1 MLTTILLLVGF
12 FFIFRGADW
21 VVKGGSSI
29 AQKLNISEI
38 VVGLTIIAFGTSA
51 PELFVNVLASI
62 RGSSDLAFGT
72 VLGSN
77 IANIFLV
84 LGAAAIIIPITIPP
98 GTVRREIPISVFA
111 AVILGILVND
121 KMIDSAPG
129 SVLSRS
135 DGMILFLSFLRFM
148 YYYFSITK
156 KANGFNDRTS
166 LGDYGLLKSLA
177 MLLSGLVGLTLGA
190 KWIIDGAVFLAL
202 KLGVSETNIGLSV
215 VAFGTSLPEL
225 VTALMAAYRKKPEIA
240 MGTIVGSNI
249 FNIFLVL
256 GTSAIIRPMPFSTS
270 SNFDIA
276 FVILASIM
284 LFCFIYLGVRHRIE
298 KWNGYVFLVIYFVYV
313 IFIFVRH

>member
-121 KMIDSAPG
+121 K
-129 SVLSRS
+129 
-135 DGMILFLSFLRFM
+135 
-148 YYYFSITK
+148 
-156 KANGFNDRTS
+156 
-166 LGDYGLLKSLA
+166 
-177 MLLSGLVGLTLGA
+177 
-190 KWIIDGAVFLAL
+190 
-202 KLGVSETNIGLSV
+202 
-215 VAFGTSLPEL
+215 
-225 VTALMAAYRKKPEIA
+225 
-240 MGTIVGSNI
+240 
-249 FNIFLVL
+249 
-256 GTSAIIRPMPFSTS
+256 
-270 SNFDIA
+270 
-276 FVILASIM
+276 
-284 LFCFIYLGVRHRIE
+284 
-298 KWNGYVFLVIYFVYV
+298 
-313 IFIFVRH
+313 

>member
-1 MLTTILLLVGF
+1 
-12 FFIFRGADW
+12 
-21 VVKGGSSI
+21 
-29 AQKLNISEI
+29 
-38 VVGLTIIAFGTSA
+38 
-51 PELFVNVLASI
+51 
-62 RGSSDLAFGT
+62 
-72 VLGSN
+72 
-77 IANIFLV
+77 
-84 LGAAAIIIPITIPP
+84 
-98 GTVRREIPISVFA
+98 
-111 AVILGILVND
+111 
-121 KMIDSAPG
+121 MIDSAPG